1 MPELLQSGAPFFPI
15 GHENCHFVIKIGI
28 MSRNMLMGHLMED
41 NILDALKRNLC
52 QIDIEDD

>member
-28 MSRNMLMGHLMED
+28 MSRNILMGHLMED
-41 NILDALKRNLC
+41 NILDKGIGLHLSL
-52 QIDIEDD
+52 D